1 MKVENKKLVNGDLQI
16 VLTFDAF
23 DQMCLEHDLVD
34 IVEWYAKGPSSE
46 KIHSC
51 RKRMIQENKDK
62 VLAAPAMQAKTMA
75 EVNALMQDE
84 KALCAEIKKLPS
96 YKNRKQREAIV

>member
-1 MKVENKKLVNGDLQI
+1 MKVENTKLANGDLQI

-51 RKRMIQENKDK
+51 KKRMIQENKDK

-84 KALCAEIKKLPS
+84 RSLCAEIKKLPS
-96 YKNRKQREAIV
+96 YKNRKQKESVA

>member
-23 DQMCLEHDLVD
+23 DQLCLEHDLVD

-46 KIHSC
+46 KILSC
-51 RKRMIQENKDK
+51 KKRMIQENKDK